1 MDRYKREISRYMEG
15 NREAVIY
22 LMRQRGVRPPIKVIV
37 ELYEDSELKDTID
50 NSSHDL
56 GYSEDTAENWVMRVG
71 SFK

>member
-1 MDRYKREISRYMEG
+1 MDRDKRELSRYMEG

-22 LMRQRGVRPPIKVIV
+22 LIRQRGVRPPIRVIV
-37 ELYEDSELKDTID
+37 ELYEDGELKDTVD

-56 GYSEDTAENWVMRVG
+56 GYAEDTAENWVMRVG